1 VSIFQAINDVVLSRN
16 TWPPKTQAG
25 VWAAIELWSAFRR
38 SDEVR
43 IKQQGGIP
51 WNRRYL
57 ISPIP
62 RMISRSKANLLYGE
76 APQVKAADEAD
87 QENLDRIAGQN
98 GLAGSHASEAHRAAM
113 ISSSEREVWGRIV
126 VDPTLLDCPI
136 IEWVSRAHVIPHF
149 RGRFVVGATFVTEWP
164 IAARQTIRLLET
176 YEAGQ
181 VTAQLWK
188 GTPNL
193 LGAPIALDDFEPTA
207 GKQEVIFTGFDF
219 PLVAFVPNSIDSDP
233 TAGFG
238 DYQGLEERFLAIN
251 EAATVGQENLR
262 LAGKKRALVDAKYLR
277 NGQLPPGDDLFVR
290 ADDSAIAGEGGK
302 ALQLIEYA
310 FEADQLRV
318 YLDQLIDTTLSFGG
332 TAPQLVGRAVDGGP
346 ISGTAIKLKMIHSL
360 MEAAGSG
367 SYFDRA
373 YQRLLRAA
381 AVLDGRPTTQG
392 GFGRR
397 WVNPDA
403 DPAVTRGDGLPRDD
417 QEAAQWL
424 VLAAGADAI
433 SVEEK
438 VRWLHPDWT
447 SDQVDE
453 EVKLIRSEVGLA
465 APTPPGPGGPQL
477 QVPRPPGAPQLPADV
492 PPAP

>member
-1 VSIFQAINDVVLSRN
+1 VGIFEAINSTILARN
-16 TWPPKTQAG
+16 TWPPKSQAG
-25 VWAAIELWSAFRR
+25 VWAAIELWAAFRR

-76 APQVKAADEAD
+76 APQLRAADEAD
-87 QENLDRIAGQN
+87 QENLDRIARDN

-126 VDPTLLDCPI
+126 VDPTLLDSPI
-136 IEWVSRAHVIPHF
+136 VEWVSRAHVIPHF

-164 IAARQTIRLLET
+164 IATRETVRLLET

-181 VTAQLWK
+181 ITAQLYR

-193 LGAPIALDDFEPTA
+193 LGVPLALDDFEATA
-207 GKQEVIFTGFDF
+207 GKPEAVFTGFDY
-219 PLVAFVPNSIDSDP
+219 PLVAFVPNSIDADP

-277 NGQLPPGDDLFVR
+277 NGKLPAGDDVFVR
-290 ADDSAIAGEGGK
+290 ADETAVAGEGGK
-302 ALQLIEYA
+302 ALQLIEYT
-310 FEADQLRV
+310 FEADQLRI

-332 TAPQLVGRAVDGGP
+332 TAPQLVGRSVDGGS
-346 ISGTAIKLKMIHSL
+346 ISGTALKLKMVHSL
-360 MEAAGSG
+360 MEASGSG
-367 SYFDRA
+367 GYFDRA

-381 AVLDGRPTTQG
+381 AILDVRPTPQG

-397 WVNPDA
+397 WINADS
-403 DPAVTRGDGLPRDD
+403 DPAVSRGDGLPRDD

-424 VLAAGADAI
+424 VMAAGAEAI
-433 SVEEK
+433 SLEEK
-438 VRWLHPDWT
+438 VRWLHPDW
-447 SDQVDE
+447 SNDQVDE
-453 EVKLIRSEVGLA
+453 EVKLIRAEAGSG
-465 APTPPGPGGPQL
+465 APAPPGPGGPQL

-492 PPAP
+492 PPSQ